1 MSSFLS
7 AAYTPTE
14 VSSSFNTNLAAKV
27 LAIKENKYSENKA
40 KVEAQQALFAN
51 QLKGLRDSDNE
62 YIAARLQEANQAIES
77 YGNKD
82 YSLTATTD
90 ALLGNLKAVY
100 EDPIVRSAVLN
111 RAKYDQ
117 VNKEIAEKK
126 KKNDGSYSD
135 KNYQDM
141 LEQAG
146 YYKYLNGETKDLGD
160 LQYSNYIDV
169 TSLNDKKAR
178 EYAKERGLKDQYLGS
193 SSTAYETTDRYGVKV
208 TREEIENYLS
218 SSLDEQSKNQLRI
231 DARQSVGKLAEADF
245 TQFMSENQKQ
255 ENSNI
260 SSQIA
265 ALTAERDTVSDDK
278 KPQYTE
284 YIQNLQTQ
292 LDKGEESY
300 KKGVYDR
307 DDMYNVYT
315 KTKLRSIASN
325 YDVDIITKIDSSDM
339 PFEIMKFK
347 TETELKMQD
356 LALKERAN
364 KIAQGASTG
373 TMTEFAPPVEEKQ
386 LTKLQETQQAT
397 YKTAAALDAYLNE
410 NNPDYKKMTPQQQW
424 DYKLRMNP
432 NNPLASGSTT
442 TLKNLVNAFQEAQGG
457 YSKIVKSANKDL
469 TTDTE
474 IAYNSLINGKDLNA
488 ENLKMTMPLT
498 ASLIKSKRNFNS
510 LSNEEKLGLTT
521 EFTSNYL
528 QYGGDIDEDVRTVY
542 EKVVISNKTTISKYG
557 TDRAKTVNKLLTPAT
572 TEEVGGYWS
581 NVANVWGARLGE
593 YVGSPLAAA
602 YRDTTYPFR
611 SLISGEAAAD
621 KEYEAAEQAERKR
634 TNYLQAAN
642 ANYSRMALDSW
653 GGEDTNI
660 TELEARDT
668 NNGKDISNIFRTTT
682 GKIKNDIDN
691 IAGTYQE
698 NRKTGQAFT
707 FSTAD
712 KSQAP
717 TALAL
722 RAAVLNADE
731 NVAIPAGTN
740 DYTVRRDGAGYT
752 ISFISGSG
760 EKAAYTNVSVA
771 KLPPQVAGMYE
782 ESVQNWTNNP
792 NNPNIKLTPV
802 DLPAYVSPERRNQDV
817 KNLLKNVELPA
828 EVKNILMTNPAN
840 TAFAT
845 NSELKD
851 KIKQKYG
858 ATFYNTNLPQVD
870 NILNNKYVAVPYVA
884 GNQFF
889 MKIKYVEDGEE
900 KEYNE
905 PKPLGSEK
913 DDHGFYLAYMEAIQ
927 KLKSDKI
934 NNLYISE

>member
-126 KKNDGSYSD
+126 KKNDGTYSD

-141 LEQAG
+141 LEQAD
-146 YYKYLNGETKDLGD
+146 YYKYLKGETKDLGD

-356 LALKERAN
+356 LALKEKAN
-364 KIAQGASTG
+364 RIAQGASTG

-432 NNPLASGSTT
+432 NNPLASGNTT

-521 EFTSNYL
+521 EFTSNFL

-542 EKVVISNKTTISKYG
+542 EKVVINNKATISKYG
-557 TDRAKTVNKLLTPAT
+557 TDRAKTVNKLLTPST
-572 TEEVGGYWS
+572 TEEVGGYLS
-581 NVANVWGARLGE
+581 NLGRQ
-593 YVGSPLAAA
+593 
-602 YRDTTYPFR
+602 YRDAFNNVITIPANIALRNIAYP
-611 SLISGEAAAD
+611 LNLLQGEDYAESQLKSFQNAVTSMDRQSDANDVRYNRMVAD
-621 KEYEAAEQAERKR
+621 YF
-634 TNYLQAAN
+634 
-642 ANYSRMALDSW
+642 

-682 GKIKNDIDN
+682 GKIKNDIDS

-851 KIKQKYG
+851 KIKQRYG